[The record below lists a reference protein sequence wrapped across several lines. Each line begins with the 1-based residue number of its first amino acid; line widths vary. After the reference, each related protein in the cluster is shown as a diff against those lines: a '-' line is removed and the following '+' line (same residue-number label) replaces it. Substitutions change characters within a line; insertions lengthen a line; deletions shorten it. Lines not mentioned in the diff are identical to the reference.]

1 MPKVSFGG
9 NKEQKICF
17 QLHLYW
23 TCTLV
28 LWGRILLAQSTTQ
41 VKLRAQK
48 IGRDEVNCPPLDK
61 ILLYWLTFWKIFG
74 GNLSGNIFFFVFKFL
89 NSFLVSSTVAGLT
102 LYCFIGENLF
112 CDTIMRV
119 IFILFDH
126 FMYNCVLLWLLT
138 FPALSE
144 LFSAEFNN
152 CSILD

>member
-1 MPKVSFGG
+1 MPNVSFGG
-9 NKEQKICF
+9 NKVQKICF

-28 LWGRILLAQSTTQ
+28 LCGRILLAQSTTQ

-89 NSFLVSSTVAGLT
+89 NSFLVSSTLAGLT

-112 CDTIMRV
+112 LRYNYEGDLYTFRSFYVQLYFIMAPHIHCFVGV
-119 IFILFDH
+119 IF
-126 FMYNCVLLWLLT
+126 CRV
-138 FPALSE
+138 
-144 LFSAEFNN
+144 
-152 CSILD
+152 